1 MLMAP
6 QAPAQAAPGAPEAL
20 VIRRVANEHAQRGAR
35 GKFVADG
42 GNEVGITGAPKG
54 LEVMIGWVSSI
65 EREERSAH
73 GQGLGGEVIDEV
85 GSSSKR
91 ISPIAGGIEA

>member
-54 LEVMIGWVSSI
+54 LEVMIGGVSSI